1 MVGGSL
7 HRTVPTISKSN
18 RERGI
23 VDRVKGKVALITGAA
38 RGQGRAHAKRLAEEG
53 ADIVAVDICADIDNL
68 GYPLGSSEE
77 LAETVRI
84 VENEDRR
91 IIARRADVRDGAALQ
106 AVVDEAVAE
115 FGGID
120 IVCANAGLIDSVPKV
135 WEITEEMWDVQID
148 TMLKGVWNTV
158 RAAVP
163 VMIESG
169 RGGSIIITSSL
180 VGLKGTP
187 HTGAYSAAKAG
198 DVGLAQSLAAEVAPY
213 GIRVNTVHPTAVDT
227 DILMRNEP
235 MQTLFRADLGGRV
248 PTREE
253 FAEACAPMNLLPI
266 PWIEARDVSNAVLFL
281 ASDESRYVTGLRMS
295 VDAGALIK

>member
-1 MVGGSL
+1 
-7 HRTVPTISKSN
+7 
-18 RERGI
+18 

-38 RGQGRAHAKRLAEEG
+38 RGQGRAHARRLAEEG
-53 ADIVAVDICADIDNL
+53 ADIVALDICADIENL
-68 GYPLGSSEE
+68 GYPLGSPEE
-77 LAETVRI
+77 LAETVRL

-91 IIARRADVRDGAALQ
+91 ILARRVDVRDAAGVQ
-106 AVVDEAVAE
+106 AVVDEACSE

-120 IVCANAGLIDSVPKV
+120 IVCANAGIIDSVPRT
-135 WEITEEMWDVQID
+135 WEITEEMWDAQLGV
-148 TMLKGVWNTV
+148 MLTGVWHTV
-158 RAAVP
+158 KAVVPKMIAA
-163 VMIESG
+163 G

-187 HTGAYSAAKAG
+187 HTAAYSAAKAG
-198 DVGLAQSLAAEVAPY
+198 DVGLAQSLAAEVAEY

-235 MQTLFRADLGGRV
+235 MQKLFRADLGGRV

-266 PWIEARDVSNAVLFL
+266 PWIDARDVSNAVLFL

>member
-1 MVGGSL
+1 M
-7 HRTVPTISKSN
+7 
-18 RERGI
+18 
-23 VDRVKGKVALITGAA
+23 DRVKGKVALITGAA

-53 ADIVAVDICADIDNL
+53 ADIIAVDICADIDNL

-91 IIARRADVRDGAALQ
+91 IIARQADVRDGAALQ

>member
-1 MVGGSL
+1 V
-7 HRTVPTISKSN
+7 N
-18 RERGI
+18 
-23 VDRVKGKVALITGAA
+23 RVKGKVAFITGAA
-38 RGQGRAHAKRLAEEG
+38 RGQGRAHARRLAEEG
-53 ADIVAVDICADIDNL
+53 ADIVAVDICADIEDL
-68 GYPLGSSEE
+68 GYPLGSAEE
-77 LAETVRI
+77 LAETVRV
-84 VENEDRR
+84 VEDTDRR
-91 IIARRADVRDGAALQ
+91 IIARRADVRDAGALE
-106 AVVDEAVAE
+106 AVVAEACAE

-120 IVCANAGLIDSVPKV
+120 IVCANAGIIDSVPRT
-135 WEITEEMWDVQID
+135 WEITEEMWDAQID
-148 TMLKGVWNTV
+148 VMLKGVWNTV
-158 RAAVP
+158 KAVVPRMIAA
-163 VMIESG
+163 G

-187 HTGAYSAAKAG
+187 HTAAYSAAKAG

-227 DILMRNEP
+227 DILQRNEP
-235 MQTLFRADLGGRV
+235 MQRLFRADLGRL
-248 PTREE
+248 PTRDE

>member
-1 MVGGSL
+1 M
-7 HRTVPTISKSN
+7 
-18 RERGI
+18 
-23 VDRVKGKVALITGAA
+23 DRVKGKVALITGAA

>member
-1 MVGGSL
+1 MSV
-7 HRTVPTISKSN
+7 ISYSDKEQ
-18 RERGI
+18 RI

-53 ADIVAVDICADIDNL
+53 ADIIAVDICADIDNL

-91 IIARRADVRDGAALQ
+91 IIARQADVRDGAALQ

-253 FAEACAPMNLLPI
+253 FAEACAPMNLLSI